1 MKDVTRVMIVKLP
14 VVGQLEE
21 SVLDQRLAGRKPGL
35 KGVWIQTL
43 GCQMNEHDTEIILGM
58 LEQVGYT
65 EVGDPVDA
73 DLIIYNTCCVR
84 ENPERKV
91 YGQVGMLRALKERN
105 PNLVIGICGCMVQQ
119 KAELERIRESLEHVD
134 LVFGTH
140 NIHRLPEL
148 LHKVKVTGERVIEV
162 WHEEGDVV
170 EGLPVQRE
178 GKLKGYVTI
187 IYGCNEF
194 CTYCI
199 VPYVRGKE
207 RSREAAQIVSECE
220 YLARE
225 GYKEVMLLGQNVN
238 AYGNDLQDGSSFAR
252 LLEQVDQVEGLER
265 IRYTSPHPK
274 HYTDDVIRVM
284 AQANKVCEHVHMPA
298 QAGSNRTLRRMGRRY
313 TREQYLELVHKMRAE
328 IPDLALTT
336 DLIVGFPGET
346 DEEFMDTVRLVEE
359 AEFDSAF
366 MFIYSPRIGTPATRL
381 KDQVPEDVKKERIH
395 QLIAVQN
402 EISRKKNEAWV
413 GRTARVLVEGTS
425 QKDPGQLSGRT
436 RQNKLVIF
444 DGPTDLI
451 GKSVDVRLTQAQT
464 WSLSGQLAKA

>member
-1 MKDVTRVMIVKLP
+1 MIVRLP
-14 VVGQLEE
+14 VVGQMDEATLLE
-21 SVLDQRLAGRKPGL
+21 RLSRRRPGL

-43 GCQMNEHDTEIILGM
+43 GCQMNEHDSEIILGM
-58 LEQVGYT
+58 LAQIGYT
-65 EVGDPVDA
+65 QVDDPVDA

-105 PNLVIGICGCMVQQ
+105 PELVIAICGCMVQQ
-119 KAELERIRESLEHVD
+119 KAELERIRQSLEHVD
-134 LVFGTH
+134 LIFGTH

-148 LHKVKVTGERVIEV
+148 LHRVKVTGERVIEV

-178 GKLKGYVTI
+178 GKLKAYVTI

-207 RSREAAQIVSECE
+207 RSRRPEQIIAECE
-220 YLARE
+220 SLARE

-238 AYGNDLQDGSSFAR
+238 AYGSDLEEGINFAT
-252 LLEQVDQVEGLER
+252 LLAQVDKVPGIER
-265 IRYTSPHPK
+265 IRFTSPHPK
-274 HYTDDVIRVM
+274 HFTDDVIAVM
-284 AQANKVCEHVHMPA
+284 ASAEKVCEHVHLPA

-313 TREQYLELVHKMRAE
+313 TREQYIDLVGRMREA
-328 IPDLALTT
+328 IPDLAVTT

-346 DEEFMDTVRLVEE
+346 DEEFLETVDLVREV
-359 AEFDSAF
+359 EFDSAF

-381 KDQVPEDVKKERIH
+381 RDQVPEEVKRERIH
-395 QLIAVQN
+395 YLIAVQN
-402 EISRKKNEAWV
+402 EVSRKKNEAWV
-413 GRTARVLVEGTS
+413 GRTVEVLVEGTS
-425 QKDPGQLSGRT
+425 QKDERLLSGRT
-436 RQNKLVIF
+436 RQNKLVVF
-444 DGPTDLI
+444 DGPPELI
-451 GKSVDVRLTQAQT
+451 GQTVPVHITQAQT
-464 WSLSGQLAKA
+464 WSLSGRLATG

>member
-1 MKDVTRVMIVKLP
+1 MIVKLP
-14 VVGQLEE
+14 VVGQLDEDT
-21 SVLDQRLAGRKPGL
+21 LQQRLGARQTGQ

-43 GCQMNEHDTEIILGM
+43 GCQMNEHDSEIILGM
-58 LEQVGYT
+58 LQKLGYAA
-65 EVGDPVDA
+65 VDDPVEA
-73 DLIIYNTCCVR
+73 DLIIYNTCSVR

-105 PNLVIGICGCMVQQ
+105 PELVIAICGCMVQQ
-119 KAELERIRESLEHVD
+119 KAELERIRQSLEHVD

-148 LHKVKVTGERVIEV
+148 LQKVKVTGERVIEV

-207 RSREAAQIVSECE
+207 RSRDPEQIVAEVES
-220 YLARE
+220 LGRE
-225 GYKEVMLLGQNVN
+225 GYKEIMLLGQNVN
-238 AYGNDLQDGSSFAR
+238 AYGGDLPGDVNFAKLLAR
-252 LLEQVDQVEGLER
+252 LDKIDGIER

-274 HYTDDVIRVM
+274 HFTDDVIDVM
-284 AQANKVCEHVHMPA
+284 AGAQKVCEHVHMPA

-313 TREQYLELVHKMRAE
+313 TREQYLELVDKMRSR
-328 IPDLALTT
+328 IPDLAVTT

-346 DEEFMDTVRLVEE
+346 DEEFMETVRLVEE
-359 AEFDSAF
+359 AQFDSAF

-381 KDQVPEDVKKERIH
+381 TDQVPEDVKRDRIH
-395 QLIAVQN
+395 HLIEVQN
-402 EISRKKNEAWV
+402 RISRQKNEEWV
-413 GRTARVLVEGTS
+413 GRTVEVLVEGTS

-436 RQNKLVIF
+436 RQNKLVVF
-444 DGPTDLI
+444 DGDESLI
-451 GKSVDVRLTQAQT
+451 GSLVNVRITEAQT
-464 WSLSGQLAKA
+464 WSLSGTL